1 MDFLILPISHEN
13 GALISDCDCFM
24 GGTNLDKCTIFVP
37 VCTSNC
43 TNDCTIL
50 VCGRGVARRITM

>member
-1 MDFLILPISHEN
+1 MDFLVFPTSYEN
-13 GALISDCDCFM
+13 GERISECNCFM
-24 GGTNLDKCTIFVP
+24 GAANSDKCTIFVP

-43 TNDCTIL
+43 VSDCTIL